1 MSDPF
6 ASSKSNLAWAKETL
20 WPDLDR
26 RLREFHTLDP
36 YAKVIEP
43 DPHNP
48 GWEIHKIKLI
58 QPFPESFGNLTSDI
72 VVNLRSALDN
82 AGHAIAIATGKPDA
96 RNTAFPFAKDIGHM
110 ASSIGQSA
118 DLPKEIQ
125 SLFCGFQPYR
135 GGNDF
140 LWALNELCNG
150 NKHKF
155 LTPMQTVMWRGKVAV
170 RGFGRPFSMPDPHK
184 WDSANNEMVVVRLGP
199 IQVPDATW
207 DYDFDFF
214 PFVAINEIS
223 IVESKPILA
232 ILSGLCQIVEGILMA
247 IEAESK
253 RLGITKQSLPCHGS
267 PHTSTWVSL
276 VNYAN
281 ASC

>member
-6 ASSKSNLAWAKETL
+6 ASSRSRLAWAKETL
-20 WPDLDR
+20 IPDLNK
-26 RLREFHTLDP
+26 RLWEFNNLNP

-43 DPHNP
+43 DPQKP
-48 GWEIHKIKLI
+48 DWEIHKIKLV
-58 QPFPESFGNLTSDI
+58 QPFPEAFANIASDV

-82 AGHAIAIATGKPDA
+82 AGYAIAVATGKPDA
-96 RNTAFPFAKDIGHM
+96 RNTAFPFAKDVANM
-110 ASSIGQSA
+110 ASSIGRSA

-155 LTPMQTVMWRGKVAV
+155 LTSMGTIMWRGAVAV
-170 RGFGRPFSMPDPHK
+170 KGFGRPFSMPDPHK

-207 DYDFDFF
+207 NYDFDFF
-214 PFVAINEIS
+214 PFVAINEIP
-223 IVESKPILA
+223 V
-232 ILSGLCQIVEGILMA
+232 VEGKPVLAVLSQFCLIVNNILTA
-247 IEAESK
+247 IEAESR
-253 RLGITKQSLPCHGS
+253 RLGIVK
-267 PHTSTWVSL
+267 
-276 VNYAN
+276 
-281 ASC
+281 